1 MGGES
6 LSSQRWSGQYYWC
19 STFIPSKFLK
29 TPLWNKLSSHISSYI
44 KLLSTPN
51 NKKICLLPSLGGP
64 WKTVVMS
71 PPWSPPVSIYLVLSG
86 LLLFVKSLIVSNSLW
101 PHGLQPARLP
111 CPSPSPRV
119 CSNSCPLSQWCHPT
133 VPTSDTPFS
142 SCSQS
147 FPASGSFPMS
157 WRFSSGGQST
167 RASASVL
174 PRNIQHW
181 FPLGLTS
188 FISLQSKGLSRVF
201 SSTTVQKHQFFGAQ
215 HSLYGVTITSVHDY
229 WKNHSFD
236 YLVPY
241 Q

>member
-119 CSNSCPLSQWCHPT
+119 CSNSCPSSQWCHPT
-133 VPTSDTPFS
+133 ISSSVVAFS
-142 SCSQS
+142 AFNLSQHQGLFQWVSSSHQVAKVLEFQLQCQS
-147 FPASGSFPMS
+147 FQWVF
-157 WRFSSGGQST
+157 
-167 RASASVL
+167 
-174 PRNIQHW
+174 
-181 FPLGLTS
+181 
-188 FISLQSKGLSRVF
+188 RVDC
-201 SSTTVQKHQFFGAQ
+201 
-215 HSLYGVTITSVHDY
+215 L
-229 WKNHSFD
+229 
-236 YLVPY
+236 
-241 Q
+241 